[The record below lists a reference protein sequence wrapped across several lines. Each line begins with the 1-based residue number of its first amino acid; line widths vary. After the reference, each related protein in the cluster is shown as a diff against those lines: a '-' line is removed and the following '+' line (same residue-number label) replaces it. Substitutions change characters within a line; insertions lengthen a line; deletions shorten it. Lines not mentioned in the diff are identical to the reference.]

1 MTPYARMPRDL
12 PHRTDKGP
20 APRWRRAEREADKT
34 AKAALHTTSPLGHT
48 PTGEVPLSDGPH
60 HHPGVGRP
68 LDDDRRLFFE
78 RRLGADLSR
87 VRVHDDAA
95 AAHAADEEQAHG
107 YTVGDHVVLAADAD
121 HDVLAHELVHVLQ
134 QRRAGR
140 TALQRQER
148 QPTETKHLGPPTTPF
163 DIVRTRPTAEHA
175 RVLFQHDSLSLSG
188 LDLKA
193 LQVALE
199 GNRPL
204 QADIDGYASREGAAD
219 HNLNL
224 SAHRAAVVAAALT
237 PLLPEGSVVR
247 LHAHGA
253 TEEFG
258 ADSAANRRAG
268 IRLTELPEPAAP
280 PSAPPLGTRPRLVP
294 HLELKPPAGL
304 PLPPGTL
311 PPVPDVQLRPPH
323 LPGREAPRDPLPD
336 LKTPAPGPSV
346 LKPDAPAPPPQPFS
360 PTRPIVDWPALRQ
373 VFTEHGAGS
382 IDARTGA
389 AAESFA
395 LRWYQ
400 FYRSK
405 GVPEEQARW
414 LANLGTRK
422 VVADGLSREGNT
434 VKDRSDEELRR
445 QGLPT
450 PVEGGVDLLEI
461 LRWLKK
467 ERR

>member
-323 LPGREAPRDPLPD
+323 LPGREAPRDPC
-336 LKTPAPGPSV
+336 
-346 LKPDAPAPPPQPFS
+346 
-360 PTRPIVDWPALRQ
+360 PT
-373 VFTEHGAGS
+373 
-382 IDARTGA
+382 
-389 AAESFA
+389 
-395 LRWYQ
+395 
-400 FYRSK
+400 
-405 GVPEEQARW
+405 
-414 LANLGTRK
+414 
-422 VVADGLSREGNT
+422 
-434 VKDRSDEELRR
+434 
-445 QGLPT
+445 
-450 PVEGGVDLLEI
+450 
-461 LRWLKK
+461 
-467 ERR
+467 